1 MNTEI
6 IGIDHGNACIKT
18 TNYSFPNGI
27 TRYDFEPYTS
37 KEVLVYDQRYY
48 VCGNG
53 RLPLLKDKTETND
66 FYLLT
71 LVALAKEIALRT
83 GGNNADITI
92 AAGLPLTGFGLNKE
106 KFRAYLLRDNGEP
119 INFYFENTYYE
130 IAIKD
135 VLMFPQGYSA
145 ILSHMDIYRDVIENE
160 PSVILCD
167 IGGWTVDIM
176 RLDHAIPNSDTC
188 RSMELGMIRCYDEII
203 EQVRR
208 NTGKSLTAVQVET
221 VLKGDQC
228 SINEKVKNMIIEY
241 GRRYVKKLLS
251 SISECGFD
259 IGAMPIVFIGGGA
272 GLMKRHVTPQD
283 GLCRIIVIDD
293 VCANASGYERAA
305 RRILQGLTP

>member
-1 MNTEI
+1 MNAEI

-37 KEVLVYDQRYY
+37 RDVLVYDGRYY

-71 LVALAKEIALRT
+71 LVAVAKEIALRT
-83 GGNNADITI
+83 NGTSADVII
-92 AAGLPLTGFGLNKE
+92 AAGLPLTGFGLHKE

-119 INFYFENTYYE
+119 VDFYFEDVYYE
-130 IAIKD
+130 VAIKD
-135 VLMFPQGYSA
+135 VMLFPQGYTA
-145 ILSHMDIYRDVIENE
+145 ILSHMDVIENE

-167 IGGWTVDIM
+167 IGGWTVDVM
-176 RLDHAIPNSDTC
+176 RLDNAIPNAESC
-188 RSMELGMIRCYDEII
+188 RSLELGMIRCFDEVS

-208 NTGKSLTAVQVET
+208 NTGKSLTAAQIET
-221 VLKGDQC
+221 ILKGENC
-228 SINEKVKNMIIEY
+228 SVGEQAKQMVMDY

-251 SISECGFD
+251 AISECGFD
-259 IGAMPIVFIGGGA
+259 AGAMPVVFIGGGA
-272 GLMKRHVTPQD
+272 GLMERHVTPQD
-283 GLCRIIVIDD
+283 GLCRLIAIDD

-305 RRILQGLTP
+305 RRFSQGSAP